1 MPASPCSTRPAAPW
15 GRCASW
21 TRDRAPGRGTNSSG
35 CTMPPGCWDTR
46 WTGGHQDE
54 PERNPTN
61 GGAPPR
67 AGARRTRATV
77 EVAPPADDIWSAAHS
92 RVAQLVEQPA
102 VNRRVA
108 GSSPASG
115 APQIR
120 LSQRVLAQPR
130 NPRRAPVRSGDGW
143 NGPDPMDRGGF
154 PEGVGPH
161 LDVLAR
167 PPDVGIPD
175 ISIGGRQIIRVAW
188 PSGGLYVLRRRTRA
202 REVSL
207 AACEP
212 EACRRLQVYGL
223 PPSTNS
229 VAAQSWLRVPCSPV
243 APALGSLRDSLSS
256 SDVRDARTRWPGG
269 RHSPRQART
278 PAPQTGVARCAC
290 RGWRARPQP

>member
-21 TRDRAPGRGTNSSG
+21 TRDRAPGHGTNSSG

-67 AGARRTRATV
+67 AGARHTRATV

-115 APQIR
+115 APMSASR
-120 LSQRVLAQPR
+120 R
-130 NPRRAPVRSGDGW
+130 PRR
-143 NGPDPMDRGGF
+143 
-154 PEGVGPH
+154 
-161 LDVLAR
+161 R
-167 PPDVGIPD
+167 PG
-175 ISIGGRQIIRVAW
+175 
-188 PSGGLYVLRRRTRA
+188 
-202 REVSL
+202 
-207 AACEP
+207 
-212 EACRRLQVYGL
+212 
-223 PPSTNS
+223 PPSRDPTPGEIKRTLS
-229 VAAQSWLRVPCSPV
+229 LLEATLDSTADGILVVDAASRVTKYNRRF
-243 APALGSLRDSLSS
+243 LDM
-256 SDVRDARTRWPGG
+256 
-269 RHSPRQART
+269 
-278 PAPQTGVARCAC
+278 
-290 RGWRARPQP
+290 